1 MIDLLVKDLNLV
13 TESAGAM
20 GIELPVTNRVMEMY
34 EKLQVE
40 GEGKNGTQALIKA
53 LEQITGIQVEK

>member
-13 TESAGAM
+13 TGSAEKM
-20 GIELPVTNRVMEMY
+20 DINLPVTSRVKEMY
-34 EKLQVE
+34 KILQAE

-53 LEQITGIQVEK
+53 LEQLTGVQVSK